1 MKRYGI
7 GGVLVAT
14 AMVICACGG
23 RHSANARK
31 QIRELHLP
39 EVVRILNDDIHRH
52 EVGLRKVAERVVPGF
67 AVADPTLRE
76 QQMRSALHHL
86 HIPPRGVQEIM
97 SSPLT
102 FIAAVDP
109 SGVVIARDAEPDRL
123 KGRNFAEIFP
133 IVASALHQGR
143 EGHAI
148 GELPGLEAS
157 APGTKYW
164 IFVAPSRRDGN
175 VVGAVVIGI
184 PLWRLEQRVSRQL
197 KLDHMA
203 EQGLIVWTYVY
214 QGDDLFY
221 QTAAHPELDAIV
233 PNAQA
238 RRAGLER
245 SPHGYTTEGVLYG
258 RSYAFGIVPMPIL
271 GEDAGFIFVRSDPL

>member
-1 MKRYGI
+1 M
-7 GGVLVAT
+7 VLG
-14 AMVICACGG
+14 ACKNGHG
-23 RHSANARK
+23 AHARQ
-31 QIRELHLP
+31 QIRQTHLP
-39 EVVRILNDDIHRH
+39 EVVHILTEDIERH
-52 EVGLRKVAERVVPGF
+52 QVGLRKVAERVVPGF
-67 AVADPTLRE
+67 AVTDAATRE
-76 QQMRSALHHL
+76 RQMRSALHHL

-102 FIAAVDP
+102 FIAAVEP
-109 SGVVIARDAEPDRL
+109 SGIVLTRDAEPDRL

-133 IVASALHQGR
+133 VVAEALRGR

-148 GELPGLEAS
+148 GELPGLEAG
-157 APGTKYW
+157 ATGTKYW
-164 IFVAPSRRDGN
+164 IFAAPVRSAVA

-197 KLDHMA
+197 KLDHVS
-203 EQGLIVWTYVY
+203 EQDLILWTYIY

-233 PNAQA
+233 PDVQT
-238 RRAGLER
+238 RRAALER

-258 RSYAFGIVPMPIL
+258 RTYAFGVVPMPML
-271 GEDAGFIFVRSDPL
+271 GADAGFIFVRSDPQ